1 MSHRWGIVYLR
12 VHDGKLGERIVP
24 KVPLFARFDE
34 AIGPRFK
41 AGLSAAEDHAIGRVH
56 GPKRIDEPDFSV
68 PQIRTRP
75 AAITQVST
83 LLLMYLAAR

>member
-1 MSHRWGIVYLR
+1 MGHRKGIEYLR
-12 VHDGKLGERIVP
+12 VHDGKLPDWIVTE
-24 KVPLFARFDE
+24 VPLFARFDE
-34 AIGPRFK
+34 GVGPRLK

-75 AAITQVST
+75 AAITKVST
-83 LLLMYLAAR
+83 LLLVYLEAR